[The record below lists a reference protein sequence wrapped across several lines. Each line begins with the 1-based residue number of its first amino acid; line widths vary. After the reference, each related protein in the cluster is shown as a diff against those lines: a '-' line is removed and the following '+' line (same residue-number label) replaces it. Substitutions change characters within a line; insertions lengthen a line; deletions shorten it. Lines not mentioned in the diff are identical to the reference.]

1 MDGKS
6 KSKNIQ
12 TLEWKIL
19 SGVINTTYEIS
30 PISVELIFMR
40 YTKSHQI
47 WHEVESFLS
56 WIRNMSVP
64 ITSHE
69 KIDRFNKL
77 QPMGLEIDDGAD
89 YVMHEV
95 HRVIFVI

>member
-6 KSKNIQ
+6 KSKNVQ
-12 TLEWKIL
+12 NLEWKIP
-19 SGVINTTYEIS
+19 SGIIDTTDEIS
-30 PISVELIFMR
+30 PIIVELIFMR

-47 WHEVESFLS
+47 WHEVESFLR
-56 WIRNMSVP
+56 WVRNMSVP

-69 KIDRFNKL
+69 EIDRWYKL

-89 YVMHEV
+89 YVMH
-95 HRVIFVI
+95 